1 MSEAVNGKDN
11 GEKRTETV
19 KRLSAKA
26 NIISGICALVCIVG
40 GAAVANAGIY
50 GIAAVIALWAFAS
63 VACGIIF
70 SFGSFAARIV
80 PAVGIATSLLFGAE
94 GVILAALAVVSGAMI
109 ALAVASRYRRFETVL
124 AMMLGVCMV
133 LCCFFGITV
142 YRSAG
147 ELTADSVNAYIA
159 GATENVESAYTTAID
174 TTYEALTLLGTLTP
188 ELEERL
194 LLLASPDMAQAVAK
208 SFIISLPAY
217 VACAVT
223 VLCYGISSVF
233 LLMAEKTGNKVYA
246 MRPFSV
252 PLFMANVFIVCYF
265 ASIFISAETAVGLLV
280 YYFSV
285 IFTPCFAYVGVKS
298 IIAMLRSGA
307 PAFIRVAAVI
317 VCIAMLPLFTYLI
330 TLLAFIGAY
339 VVVRAAS
346 LRFIAKK

>member
-1 MSEAVNGKDN
+1 A
-11 GEKRTETV
+11 
-19 KRLSAKA
+19 
-26 NIISGICALVCIVG
+26 
-40 GAAVANAGIY
+40 
-50 GIAAVIALWAFAS
+50 
-63 VACGIIF
+63 
-70 SFGSFAARIV
+70 
-80 PAVGIATSLLFGAE
+80 
-94 GVILAALAVVSGAMI
+94 
-109 ALAVASRYRRFETVL
+109 
-124 AMMLGVCMV
+124 
-133 LCCFFGITV
+133 
-142 YRSAG
+142 
-147 ELTADSVNAYIA
+147 
-159 GATENVESAYTTAID
+159 
-174 TTYEALTLLGTLTP
+174 YEALSILGTLTP

-194 LLLASPDMAQAVAK
+194 LLLASPDMAQALAK

-233 LLMAEKTGNKVYA
+233 LLMADKTGNKVYA

-252 PLFMANVFIVCYF
+252 PLFMANAFIVCYF

-298 IIAMLRSGA
+298 IIAMLRNGA